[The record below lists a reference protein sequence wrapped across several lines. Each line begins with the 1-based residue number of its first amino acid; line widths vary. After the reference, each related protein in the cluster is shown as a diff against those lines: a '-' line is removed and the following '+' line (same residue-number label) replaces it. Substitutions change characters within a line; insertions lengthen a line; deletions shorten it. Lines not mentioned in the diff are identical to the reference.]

1 MQAWGSRSSERR
13 CSAPRAAPG
22 RCRREQ
28 YTGLCAHVG
37 MMLTDF
43 LDEGMLYDVWGGQG
57 RRNSGL

>member
-1 MQAWGSRSSERR
+1 ML
-13 CSAPRAAPG
+13 PG
-22 RCRREQ
+22 RRLVDARREQ